1 MFLLRLHLFALL
13 ATTALVGCGALGGEP
28 RRPLANFAAPERGDG
43 GQELTRATMIP
54 GATRTTGKVGSLADC
69 YGPGL
74 GVEVETVRGSTTMLF
89 GNNGEECPEANVL
102 FDGARPSGQRQA
114 DPTVAIWLHDAYGA
128 MLDERLSEDLPTKN
142 SPLQIHLGRE
152 AITATSPTAP
162 TLPSAAVPGG
172 IDPLTTTLQTWQQSD
187 SRMETLSGQAAS
199 SRELNRLV
207 AQAANQSSGEAAN
220 ALAAQLREQERA
232 LELERRRHEETL
244 KTSAQN
250 RAMTQAQRDAWQQ
263 EQNRLQAELLTAK
276 ERASQFEQLA
286 SRLQTEKERKEAAMG
301 ERIATLSGSL
311 KLAEQQAEVSRRELI
326 LQAAAKVAEAQALA
340 TAAKLDTQNDQLAE
354 ASRLHAQANEL
365 MDQVLLTRGEGA
377 IEPAAGAAKADLPL
391 TDAPIVLQAKERTL
405 PDILT
410 EILQQAA
417 PHSGAWRAEWQL
429 GDKGQNLL
437 AERWS
442 LTAEATVGQI
452 LANLNMQVQEA
463 HGLTL
468 KFAPFTQ
475 TRVLVITE
483 AGAVEPNPKN

>member
-1 MFLLRLHLFALL
+1 MFSLRLHLLALL
-13 ATTALVGCGALGGEP
+13 ATTALVGCGALGYEP
-28 RRPLANFAAPERGDG
+28 RGPLANFAAPQRGDG
-43 GQELTRATMIP
+43 GQELTRATMLP
-54 GATRTTGKVGSLADC
+54 GASRTTGKVGSLADC

-74 GVEVETVRGSTTMLF
+74 SVEVETVRGNTTMLF

-114 DPTVAIWLHDAYGA
+114 DPTVAIRLHDAYGA
-128 MLDERLSEDLPTKN
+128 MLDERPTEDLPAKK

-152 AITATSPTAP
+152 ASMV
-162 TLPSAAVPGG
+162 PSATVPALPGG

-187 SRMETLSGQAAS
+187 SRMETLSGQEAS
-199 SRELNRLV
+199 RRELNRLV
-207 AQAANQSSGEAAN
+207 AQAANQSSGDAAN

-232 LELERRRHEETL
+232 LDEERRRHEETL

-250 RAMTQAQRDAWQQ
+250 RAMTQAQRDTWQQ

-301 ERIATLSGSL
+301 ERITTLSGSL

-429 GDKGQNLL
+429 GDKGQPLL

-468 KFAPFTQ
+468 KFTPFTQ

-483 AGAVEPNPKN
+483 VDAAAATPKN